1 MKKRKNALMAVL
13 FVLTVFYPAAVL
25 FWGMIGYVFVFRG
38 FEILAISLTVL
49 SIYLCVLNEDFDKDY
64 AKVLGAL
71 ITPVSVFGL
80 VCLVTGS
87 ESSVVLFCG
96 MISFACN
103 IVITVVKGDKD
114 LKALSLII
122 SGLLAV
128 PACFLLFFGMLFGN
142 LGSSNVVKT
151 VESPSGNYYA
161 EVIDCNEGALGG
173 STYVEI
179 SRKEEEVEL
188 PFFLEKKKENIRV
201 YTGRWG
207 EFEDMEIYWKCD
219 DIIVINS
226 QEYRNEFQD

>member
-1 MKKRKNALMAVL
+1 
-13 FVLTVFYPAAVL
+13 
-25 FWGMIGYVFVFRG
+25 
-38 FEILAISLTVL
+38 
-49 SIYLCVLNEDFDKDY
+49 
-64 AKVLGAL
+64 
-71 ITPVSVFGL
+71 
-80 VCLVTGS
+80 
-87 ESSVVLFCG
+87 

-128 PACFLLFFGMLFGN
+128 PACFLLFFGMLFGD

-207 EFEDMEIYWKCD
+207 EFEDMEIYWKGD